1 MPDRHSKRAN
11 GNGAGA
17 RSVLRHR
24 SAEEWARIVQE
35 SFTSGSR
42 VTEVARR
49 HGVSRSQLSRWRG
62 RARQGELTLPSVE
75 PAFAAVAM
83 QEILERGFVTIEGRG
98 VTLRL
103 EAELDAARIA
113 AIVVALAGCG

>member
-1 MPDRHSKRAN
+1 M
-11 GNGAGA
+11 
-17 RSVLRHR
+17 
-24 SAEEWARIVQE
+24 
-35 SFTSGSR
+35 
-42 VTEVARR
+42 
-49 HGVSRSQLSRWRG
+49 
-62 RARQGELTLPSVE
+62 PSVE